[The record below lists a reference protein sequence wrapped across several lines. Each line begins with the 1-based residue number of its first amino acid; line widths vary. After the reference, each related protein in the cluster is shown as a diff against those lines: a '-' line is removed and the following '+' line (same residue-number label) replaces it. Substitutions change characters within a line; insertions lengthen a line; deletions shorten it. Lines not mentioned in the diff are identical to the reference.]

1 MHIHDTFEC
10 RATDLVPNFFFFF
23 NIHIPNYYTVA
34 FELYLLQFRKPNK
47 TLMSAANAYVSN
59 LQKIKPLRQKTNQL
73 KQQVMEHM
81 QKQKLD
87 SLQVD
92 GKTIRLVTRSVS
104 KSLSHRMLHTELD
117 QYTDFDDDDKQRFR
131 DFLTHVKQQQKQNS
145 TKKVSLQYK

>member
-1 MHIHDTFEC
+1 
-10 RATDLVPNFFFFF
+10 
-23 NIHIPNYYTVA
+23 
-34 FELYLLQFRKPNK
+34 
-47 TLMSAANAYVSN
+47 MSAANAYVSN

-131 DFLTHVKQQQKQNS
+131 EFLTHVKQQQKQNS